1 MKKDS
6 LGIEHKEFKDYLRE
20 PSAQGHDYDVAR
32 AGKWKQREQF
42 TNEEQVKIKK
52 LAYNKY

>member
-6 LGIEHKEFKDYLRE
+6 LGIEHKEFKDYLME

-42 TNEEQVKIKK
+42 TNEEQVKIYK
-52 LAYNKY
+52 LDYK